1 MLSKPLGSPDDS
13 SSPREKPE
21 TLDSSVRATVGPSY
35 LTGKLI
41 LRAIPVLRI
50 YLRETKLVFCL
61 FSVPQTSL
69 TSLNK
74 RISRGSVIVWGV
86 SLIQMCSLCAGVSG
100 FVCSTALYWMK
111 LPDFLCLFLFLQMPG
126 LHSPRVWTVTN
137 RIISSPRKLTLSVLH
152 NFSSIAELGI
162 FVHNSL

>member
-21 TLDSSVRATVGPSY
+21 TLDSSVRATV
-35 LTGKLI
+35 GKLI

-111 LPDFLCLFLFLQMPG
+111 LPDFLCFCFCRCLASIVPGCEQSQTLLFLPSKINTLC
-126 LHSPRVWTVTN
+126 SP
-137 RIISSPRKLTLSVLH
+137 
-152 NFSSIAELGI
+152 
-162 FVHNSL
+162 